1 MSSFNLEDLIP
12 KTKFD
17 TDKLIELDLLS
28 SEEIAPIL
36 PELLAWMRDMNWPVA
51 REMPQL
57 LAKHQKLLVPHII
70 DALAPEQDECDW
82 KRWIISQLLTRFDE
96 ENLVQLKPVLKR
108 IIDEPTWGEKS
119 EDVDIEAADFLLE
132 LKSKELEDEKD
143 I

>member
-1 MSSFNLEDLIP
+1 MTITDTVF
-12 KTKFD
+12 FD

-36 PELLAWMRDMNWPVA
+36 PELLSWMRDMNWPVA

-57 LAKHQKLLVPHII
+57 LAKHQKMLVPHII

-96 ENLVQLKPVLKR
+96 QNLVQLKPVLKR

-119 EDVDIEAADFLLE
+119 EDVDIEAAEFLLE